1 MNNAKEI
8 MPLYSMVMVEIYEEN
23 PYEQKETKTGLKLT
37 QDLRES
43 EDTGNIEKSE
53 FYVKTAKVI
62 EAGPD
67 CKYVRE
73 GDDVLI
79 DTRAIRP
86 IRFMNNMFWNIA
98 EQNIVA
104 VINEGLSE
112 RFKQKSV

>member
-8 MPLYSMVMVEIYEEN
+8 MPLYSMVMVELYEEN
-23 PYEQKETKTGLKLT
+23 PYEQKETETGLKMVT
-37 QDLRES
+37 DLRES
-43 EDTGNIEKSE
+43 EDSGDIEKSD
-53 FYVKTAKVI
+53 FYVKVAKVV

-67 CKYVRE
+67 CKYVKS

-86 IRFMNNMFWNIA
+86 IRFMNNMFWNTA
-98 EQNIVA
+98 EQNLVA

-112 RFKQKSV
+112 RFKK

>member
-8 MPLYSMVMVEIYEEN
+8 MPLYSMVMVEIYDEN

-37 QDLRES
+37 TDLRES

-53 FYVKTAKVI
+53 FYVKVAKVI

-67 CKYVRE
+67 CKYVQA

-79 DTRAIRP
+79 DTRAMRP
-86 IRFMNNMFWNIA
+86 IRFMGNIYWNIA
-98 EQNIVA
+98 EPNLVA
-104 VINEGLSE
+104 VINEGLAE
-112 RFKQKSV
+112 RFKK